1 LIVTSENVVHY
12 LLERGFVTRDSVVN
26 GGVEISEIPRRN
38 RNFRITQRGG
48 QGYFLKQVRQWDPE
62 TVRTLRTEAECYKLA
77 AGEGAF
83 AAIAEIVPRFRLYD
97 QRRSVLITE
106 LLDGAETITE
116 HHFKSDKFPI
126 DVAEQLGRAFGAYHR
141 RATGHAT
148 EHPPAGFDGVFL
160 RRPPWIFSVHE
171 MPSHAT
177 ASLSGGIHQMLAM
190 IRQFPQ
196 FRAALE
202 NLRSN
207 WRLEALMHGDI
218 KWENCVLCPGPNG
231 PLSLKIVDWEL
242 ADWGDSCWDLAGIVS
257 AYLSFW
263 VQSLPTNTADTEAMV
278 AQARYPV
285 ERMQPAIQSFWRT
298 YASCRGVSPD
308 SAHGL
313 LRRTVLYTG
322 ARMIQ
327 TAFETLQ
334 MSPSAN
340 SSTVCLLQLS
350 MNVMENPEDA
360 TRELLGIEP

>member
-1 LIVTSENVVHY
+1 VILTSENLVHY
-12 LLERGFVTRDSVVN
+12 LLDRGFVTRDSVVN

-38 RNFRITQRGG
+38 RNFRIAQRSG

-62 TVRTLRTEAECYKLA
+62 TVRTLRTEAECYKVA
-77 AGEGAF
+77 SGDGAF

-116 HHFKSDKFPI
+116 HHFKNDRFPVE
-126 DVAEQLGRAFGAYHR
+126 VAEQLGRAFGAYHR
-141 RATGHAT
+141 RVT
-148 EHPPAGFDGVFL
+148 ESPPASLGGVLL

-171 MPSHAT
+171 APSHAT
-177 ASLSGGIHQMLAM
+177 ANLSGGIHQMLAM
-190 IRQFPQ
+190 VRQFPQ

-202 NLRSN
+202 KLRSN
-207 WRLEALMHGDI
+207 WRHEALMHGDI

-231 PLSLKIVDWEL
+231 TLSLKIVDWEL
-242 ADWGDSCWDLAGIVS
+242 ADWGDSCWDLAGIMS

-263 VQSLPTNTADTEAMV
+263 AQSLPTNAGDPDAMV

-285 ERMQPAIQSFWRT
+285 ERMQPAMQSFWRT
-298 YASCRGVSPD
+298 YASCRGVSGD
-308 SAHGL
+308 AARGL
-313 LRRTVLYTG
+313 LRRTALYTG

-327 TAFETLQ
+327 TAFEMLQ

-340 SSTVCLLQLS
+340 STTVCLLQLS
-350 MNVMENPEDA
+350 MNVLENPEDA